1 MQTFIFIFIFLRSVQ
16 RGTKHSTHVVLA
28 DMDTIKSL
36 ELAVMRGGTGAGGA
50 PSSRAKP
57 LPEHALHPG
66 DGLGW
71 RRLKGAVR
79 QGADQ
84 AAAAAALAPEAWV
97 VQHAEVLQQDT
108 GETTYFVAGEIID
121 LLCMYSLQV
130 SHAFQLSVRGLSF
143 SILLLLLS
151 VSGDEHVDM

>member
-1 MQTFIFIFIFLRSVQ
+1 
-16 RGTKHSTHVVLA
+16 
-28 DMDTIKSL
+28 
-36 ELAVMRGGTGAGGA
+36 MRGGTGAGGA

-57 LPEHALHPG
+57 LPEHALHPD
-66 DGLGW
+66 DGLSW

-130 SHAFQLSVRGLSF
+130 SLSTFCQGPVFFHTASAPLS
-143 SILLLLLS
+143 IRRQTW
-151 VSGDEHVDM
+151 DM